1 MVSQKYV
8 HGYSRRETERL
19 YDQAGA
25 VRDFLHHDSV
35 FPAGSLVL
43 EAGCGVGAQTVTLAQ
58 NNPRTKFVS
67 IDISSESL
75 AKAEK
80 LIRRN
85 KIRNVEFQQ
94 ADLFHLPFKPAS
106 FDHLFVCYV
115 LEHLAEPV
123 KALRCLKK
131 KLKPGGSVTVIEGDH
146 GSCYFHPETAAAMK
160 AWQCLIR
167 VQASLGGD
175 SLIGRRLYPLLAQ
188 AGLKNIRVSPRMIY
202 IDQSQPVLMKAFT
215 GRTITPMVQGV
226 EQQALKMK
234 LIDRRTW
241 DQGIR
246 DLYAITRRKDGT
258 FCYTFFKAA
267 GIL

>member
-1 MVSQKYV
+1 MTRKYV

-43 EAGCGVGAQTVTLAQ
+43 EAGCGVGAQTVTLAR

-75 AKAEK
+75 GRAER

-85 KIRNVEFQQ
+85 KLRNVEFRQ
-94 ADLFHLPFKPAS
+94 ADLFRLPFGRAA
-106 FDHLFVCYV
+106 FDHVFVCYV

-131 KLKPGGSVTVIEGDH
+131 MLKPGGSITVIEGDH
-146 GSCYFHPETAAAMK
+146 GSCYFHPETPAAVK
-160 AWQCLIR
+160 TWQCLIQ

-175 SLIGRRLYPLLAQ
+175 SLIGRRLYPLLVQ
-188 AGLKNIRVSPRMIY
+188 AGFANVRVSPRMIY
-202 IDQSQPVLMKAFT
+202 IDRSMPVLMKAFT

-241 DQGIR
+241 NRGIR
-246 DLYAITRRKDGT
+246 DLYAITRRNDGT
-258 FCYTFFKAA
+258 FCYTFFKAT
-267 GIL
+267 GTL